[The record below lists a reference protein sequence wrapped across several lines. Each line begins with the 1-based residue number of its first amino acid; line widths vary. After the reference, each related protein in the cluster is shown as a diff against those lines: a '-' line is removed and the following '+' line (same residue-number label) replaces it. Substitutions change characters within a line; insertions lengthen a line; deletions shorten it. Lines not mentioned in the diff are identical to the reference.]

1 VTAVKV
7 DCSRTVL
14 PPLVLRTTTLT
25 SLTGRGSPD
34 PHVNDGEMVSVSVVI
49 GQLYLM
55 NVSTR

>member
-1 VTAVKV
+1 VTEVKV

-25 SLTGRGSPD
+25 SLTGRGSPE
-34 PHVNDGEMVSVSVVI
+34 PHVNGEMLRVSVVI